1 MALVAAPLALAPR
14 SLPISHPIRPLQGVA
29 QPAESSSS
37 AVPSAR
43 PHGGELLSGEAV
55 ARAIGAPAAGAAVAF
70 GTDGIRGRV
79 GSGVTPALAMQVGY
93 WSGLVLPPAGPVL
106 IGTDSRRSG
115 PMLVAALT
123 AGLTAAGREVW
134 QIGLCPT
141 PAVPGAIRRHGAA
154 GGLMVSASHNPPH
167 DNGIKV
173 FGADGA
179 KLARPQQQ
187 AIEAGLCGGSLEG
200 APQAVFHGGGGA
212 SQRPD
217 LLDDYRTALIASVA
231 GARLDGCPIVLDLCW
246 GSATAC
252 GAALFRELGADLTVL
267 HGEPDGQR
275 INQGCG
281 STHLEPLRQAVLERG
296 AQMGFAFDGDADRM
310 LAVDG
315 RGRVVDG
322 DQILYLWG
330 TALRQAGQL
339 PEARIVATVMSN
351 LGFER
356 AWQAQGGVLERTPV
370 GDQYVHAA
378 MEQLGAG
385 LGGEQSG
392 HILSARH
399 GMSGDGL
406 LTALQ
411 VATLVHGRGQTLAE
425 WMDSSWQPFPQKL
438 VNVVVP
444 DRQRRS
450 QWQQCEPLRQAV
462 AAAEAAMAGS
472 GRVLV
477 RASGTEPLLRVM
489 VEAADQAQVDHW
501 TAHLAA
507 LAEELLNA

>member
-1 MALVAAPLALAPR
+1 MPQPVPPPLGAPLG
-14 SLPISHPIRPLQGVA
+14 S
-29 QPAESSSS
+29 
-37 AVPSAR
+37 
-43 PHGGELLSGEAV
+43 
-55 ARAIGAPAAGAAVAF
+55 AGARF

-79 GSGVTPALAMQVGY
+79 GTTITPALALQVGY
-93 WSGLVLPPAGPVL
+93 WCGRVLPQGGPVL
-106 IGTDSRRSG
+106 IGTDSRSSG

-134 QIGLCPT
+134 QLGLCPT
-141 PAVPGAIRRHGAA
+141 PAVPGTIRRLGAA

-173 FGADGA
+173 FGACGA
-179 KLARPQQQ
+179 KLGRRQQE
-187 AIEAGLCGGSLEG
+187 AIEAGLRGTAGSSPEGPEG
-200 APQAVFHGGGGA
+200 AEKGFHGGGTA
-212 SQRPD
+212 HLRPD
-217 LLDDYRTALIASVA
+217 LVAAYADGLVESVG
-231 GARLDGCPIVLDLCW
+231 GARLEGCPIVLDLCH

-252 GAALFRELGADLTVL
+252 GEEVFRRLGARVTVL
-267 HGEPDGQR
+267 HGEPDGAR

-281 STHLEPLRQAVLERG
+281 STHLEPLRHAVLDQG
-296 AQMGFAFDGDADRM
+296 AAMGFAFDGDADRM

-315 RGRVVDG
+315 RGRIVDG
-322 DQILYLWG
+322 DQILFLWG
-330 TALRQAGQL
+330 SALRDAGQL
-339 PEARIVATVMSN
+339 PDQRIVATVMSN

-356 AWQAQGGVLERTPV
+356 AWQERGGVLERTPV

-378 MEQLGAG
+378 MEAMGAA

-411 VATLVHGRGQTLAE
+411 VATLIHGGGGSLAD
-425 WMDSSWQPFPQKL
+425 WMDTSFTPWPQKL
-438 VNVVVP
+438 VNITVP
-444 DRQRRS
+444 DRERRIG
-450 QWQQCEPLRQAV
+450 WQSCDPLRLEV
-462 AAAEAAMAGS
+462 ERAEAAMEGR

-489 VEAADQAQVDHW
+489 VEAAEMEQVEHW
-501 TAHLAA
+501 AGQLAA
-507 LAEELLNA
+507 SADHHLNAG

>member
-1 MALVAAPLALAPR
+1 MPQPVPHPLGAPLG
-14 SLPISHPIRPLQGVA
+14 S
-29 QPAESSSS
+29 
-37 AVPSAR
+37 
-43 PHGGELLSGEAV
+43 
-55 ARAIGAPAAGAAVAF
+55 AGARF

-79 GSGVTPALAMQVGY
+79 GTTITPALALQVGY
-93 WSGLVLPPAGPVL
+93 WCGRVLPEGGPVL
-106 IGTDSRRSG
+106 IGTDSRSSG

-134 QIGLCPT
+134 QLGLCPT
-141 PAVPGAIRRHGAA
+141 PAVPGTIRRLGAA

-173 FGADGA
+173 FGACGA
-179 KLARPQQQ
+179 KLGRRQQE
-187 AIEAGLCGGSLEG
+187 AIEAGLRGTADGAEPEG
-200 APQAVFHGGGGA
+200 AEGGFHGGGTA
-212 SQRPD
+212 HLRPD
-217 LLDDYRTALIASVA
+217 LVAAYAESLVESVG
-231 GARLDGCPIVLDLCW
+231 GARLEGCPIVLDLCH

-252 GAALFRELGADLTVL
+252 GEEVFRRLGAQVTVL
-267 HGEPDGQR
+267 HGDPDGTR

-281 STHLEPLRQAVLERG
+281 STHLEPLRCAVLAQG
-296 AQMGFAFDGDADRM
+296 AAMGFAFDGDADRM

-315 RGRVVDG
+315 RGRIVDG
-322 DQILYLWG
+322 DQILFLWG
-330 TALRQAGQL
+330 SALRDAGQL
-339 PEARIVATVMSN
+339 PDQRIVATVMSN

-356 AWQAQGGVLERTPV
+356 AWQERGGVLERTPV

-378 MEQLGAG
+378 MEAMGAA

-411 VATLVHGRGQTLAE
+411 VATLIHGGGDTLAD
-425 WMDSSWQPFPQKL
+425 WMDTSFTPWPQKL
-438 VNVVVP
+438 VNITVP
-444 DRQRRS
+444 DRERRTG
-450 QWQQCEPLRQAV
+450 WQGCDPLRTEV
-462 AAAEAAMAGS
+462 ERAEAAMAGR

-489 VEAADQAQVDHW
+489 VEAAEMEQVEHW
-501 TAHLAA
+501 AGHLAA
-507 LAEELLNA
+507 SADRHLNAG

>member
-1 MALVAAPLALAPR
+1 MAAASLHPLGAPL
-14 SLPISHPIRPLQGVA
+14 
-29 QPAESSSS
+29 
-37 AVPSAR
+37 
-43 PHGGELLSGEAV
+43 GEG
-55 ARAIGAPAAGAAVAF
+55 VAF

-79 GSGVTPALAMQVGY
+79 GTAITPALALQVGY
-93 WSGLVLPPAGPVL
+93 WSGLVLPPDGPVV
-106 IGTDSRRSG
+106 IGADSRSSG

-123 AGLTAAGREVW
+123 AGLAAAGREVW
-134 QIGLCPT
+134 QLGLCPT
-141 PAVPGAIRRHGAA
+141 PAVSGTIRRLAAA
-154 GGLMVSASHNPPH
+154 GGLMVSASHNPPQ

-173 FGADGA
+173 FGSSGA
-179 KLARPQQQ
+179 KLARDQQQ
-187 AIEAGLCGGSLEG
+187 AIEMGLRGE
-200 APQAVFHGGGGA
+200 A
-212 SQRPD
+212 PD
-217 LLDDYRTALIASVA
+217 LYGDLPAVGTVHARSDLLADYRRALLESVA
-231 GARLDGCPIVLDLCW
+231 GRRLEGCKVVLDLCW

-252 GAALFRELGADLTVL
+252 GEEVFRDLGADLVVL
-267 HGEPDGQR
+267 HGRPDGTR

-281 STHLEPLRQAVLERG
+281 STHLDPLRQAVIEEG
-296 AQMGFAFDGDADRM
+296 AEMGFAFDGDADRM

-330 TALRQAGQL
+330 SALRQSGLL
-339 PEARIVATVMSN
+339 PADRIVATVMSN

-356 AWQAQGGVLERTPV
+356 AWQQAGGVLERTPV

-378 MEQLGAG
+378 MEEFGAG

-392 HILSARH
+392 HILSAHH

-425 WMDSSWQPFPQKL
+425 WMDQSFRPYPQKL
-438 VNVVVP
+438 VNVTVP
-444 DRQRRS
+444 DRARRTG
-450 QWQQCEPLRQAV
+450 WQECTPMREAV
-462 AAAEAAMAGS
+462 ARAEAAMAGQ

-489 VEAADQAQVDHW
+489 VEAAQSEQVDHW
-501 TAHLAA
+501 TTLLAA
-507 LAEELLNA
+507 EADRLLNAA

>member
-1 MALVAAPLALAPR
+1 MNHPVGAPLGE
-14 SLPISHPIRPLQGVA
+14 SVA
-29 QPAESSSS
+29 
-37 AVPSAR
+37 
-43 PHGGELLSGEAV
+43 G
-55 ARAIGAPAAGAAVAF
+55 F

-79 GSGVTPALAMQVGY
+79 GTAITPALALQVGY
-93 WSGLVLPPAGPVL
+93 WSGLVLPPDAPVV
-106 IGTDSRRSG
+106 IGTDSRSSG

-123 AGLTAAGREVW
+123 AGLAAAGREVW
-134 QIGLCPT
+134 QLGLCPT
-141 PAVPGAIRRHGAA
+141 PAVPGTIRRLGAA

-173 FGADGA
+173 FGASGA
-179 KLARPQQQ
+179 KLSREQQA
-187 AIEAGLCGGSLEG
+187 AIEAGLRG
-200 APQAVFHGGGGA
+200 
-212 SQRPD
+212 QRPEAAGGVFQGCGRVAARTD
-217 LLDDYRTALIASVA
+217 LLDAYRTSLFESVA
-231 GARLDGCPIVLDLCW
+231 GRRLDGVPVVLDLCW

-252 GAALFRELGADLTVL
+252 GEAVFRELGADLTVL
-267 HGEPDGQR
+267 HGAPDGER

-281 STHLEPLRQAVLERG
+281 STHLEPLRRAVLERG
-296 AQMGFAFDGDADRM
+296 AAMGFAFDGDADRM

-330 TALRQAGQL
+330 SSLREAGDL
-339 PEARIVATVMSN
+339 PDDRIVATVMSN

-356 AWQAQGGVLERTPV
+356 AWQAAGGRLERTAV
-370 GDQYVHAA
+370 GDQYVHAT
-378 MEQLGAG
+378 MEELGAG

-411 VATLVHGRGQTLAE
+411 VATLVHGRGQSLAE
-425 WMDSSWQPFPQKL
+425 WMDGSFSPYPQRL
-438 VNVVVP
+438 VNVTVP
-444 DRQRRS
+444 DRERRTGWQR
-450 QWQQCEPLRQAV
+450 CEPLREAV
-462 AAAEAAMAGS
+462 ERAERAMAGQ

-489 VEAADQAQVDHW
+489 VEAAEQAQVDRW
-501 TAHLAA
+501 CEELAA
-507 LAEELLNA
+507 EAERRLNAPV

>member
-1 MALVAAPLALAPR
+1 MAEQPAPAPIGAPLAG
-14 SLPISHPIRPLQGVA
+14 GV
-29 QPAESSSS
+29 
-37 AVPSAR
+37 
-43 PHGGELLSGEAV
+43 G
-55 ARAIGAPAAGAAVAF
+55 F

-79 GSGVTPALAMQVGY
+79 GRDVTPALALQVGY
-93 WSGLVLPPAGPVL
+93 WCGVVLPADGPVV
-106 IGTDSRRSG
+106 IGTDSRSSG
-115 PMLVAALT
+115 PMLVAALA

-134 QIGLCPT
+134 QLGLCPT
-141 PAVPGAIRRHGAA
+141 PAVPGAIRRFGAA

-173 FGADGA
+173 FGPGGA
-179 KLARPQQQ
+179 KLDRASQE
-187 AIEAGLCGGSLEG
+187 AIEAGLRGEAV
-200 APQAVFHGGGGA
+200 APAFHGHGTA
-212 SQRPD
+212 LQRPD
-217 LLDDYRTALIASVA
+217 LLDDYRASLLASV
-231 GARLDGCPIVLDLCW
+231 GDTRLEGCRIVLDLCH

-252 GAALFRELGADLTVL
+252 GEAVFRALGAEVQVL
-267 HGEPDGQR
+267 HGTPDGSR

-281 STHLEPLRQAVLERG
+281 STHLEPLRRAVLESG
-296 AQMGFAFDGDADRM
+296 AAMGFAFDGDADRM

-315 RGRVVDG
+315 RGRMVDG

-330 TALRQAGQL
+330 SALHDAGEL
-339 PEARIVATVMSN
+339 PGDRIVATVMSN

-356 AWQAQGGVLERTPV
+356 AWQARGGVLERTAV

-378 MEQLGAG
+378 MEALGAG

-411 VATLVHGRGQTLAE
+411 VAGLIHGRGLTLAD
-425 WMDSSWQPFPQKL
+425 WMDGSFTPYPQKL
-438 VNVVVP
+438 VNVTVA
-444 DRQRRS
+444 DRARRTG
-450 QWQQCEPLRQAV
+450 WQACDPLRQAV
-462 AAAEAAMAGS
+462 EAAERAMEGQ

-489 VEAADQAQVDHW
+489 VEAAEAAQVEHW
-501 TAHLAA
+501 AAHLAA
-507 LAEELLNA
+507 EADRLLNAA